1 MLSCEICQIFK
12 TTYFGEYWRTTTS
25 DYFFFYIVE
34 SKERNAERLA
44 SDMTIIREQITFFD
58 ALQTDIITL
67 LDNKI
72 ITKMNQFRRE
82 LEVTYFRYFAQ

>member
-1 MLSCEICQIFK
+1 MKFAKFLRLPILENI
-12 TTYFGEYWRTTTS
+12 GERLLLII
-25 DYFFFYIVE
+25 FFFYIVE

>member
-1 MLSCEICQIFK
+1 M
-12 TTYFGEYWRTTTS
+12 
-25 DYFFFYIVE
+25 
-34 SKERNAERLA
+34 A